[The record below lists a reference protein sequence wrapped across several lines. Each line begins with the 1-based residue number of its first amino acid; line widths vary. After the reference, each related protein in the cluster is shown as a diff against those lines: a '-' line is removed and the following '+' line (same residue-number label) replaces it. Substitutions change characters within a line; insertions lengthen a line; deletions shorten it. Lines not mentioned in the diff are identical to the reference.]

1 MFRVSEFGFRISN
14 QKFKY
19 FWLALVLLC
28 SLIVPTPLSALSL
41 KNPGSLH
48 IVHLPLLLN
57 EFQSTPSLPGWL
69 SYVNYYRSTAGLPP
83 VSEKPE
89 WSAGNRN
96 HAIYMVRN
104 DVIEHDEDPDKPW
117 YTPEGRAAAQNS
129 NLIIS
134 FDVQATDE
142 WAIDGFMQAPFHALG
157 IIDPRLLQVG
167 YGSYRE
173 ADGQFQMAA
182 GLDVIRG
189 MGPAAQTP
197 YPIFWPGNGVSVPI
211 SFYWGEHPDPL
222 SSCPGYSAPSGLPLI
237 LQLGS
242 GTITPAV
249 SASSF
254 TSNGQSLEHCV
265 FDETSYSNGDPV
277 QQTLGRT
284 ILNARDAVILIPRLP
299 LAPGST
305 YSASITANGQVYY
318 WSFSISVKAGESGSR
333 FFPGLVK

>member
-1 MFRVSEFGFRISN
+1 MTPLKPSRLS
-14 QKFKY
+14 
-19 FWLALVLLC
+19 LLVLLC
-28 SLIVPTPLSALSL
+28 LLIGPPPLPAFSL
-41 KNPGSLH
+41 KNPVSPHRLY
-48 IVHLPLLLN
+48 LPLLLN
-57 EFQSTPSLPGWL
+57 EFRPSPSLPGWL
-69 SYVNYYRSTAGLPP
+69 SSVNYYRSTAGLPP
-83 VSEKPE
+83 VSEKAE

-104 DVIEHDEDPDKPW
+104 DVIEHDEDPGNPW

-129 NLIIS
+129 NLIVS

-189 MGPAAQTP
+189 MGFSGQTP

-211 SFYWGEHPDPL
+211 YSYWGEHPDPL
-222 SSCPGYSAPSGLPLI
+222 SSCPGYNTPSGLPII
-237 LQLGS
+237 LQLGP
-242 GTITPAV
+242 GTVTPAV

-254 TSNGQSLEHCV
+254 TGNGQSLEHCV
-265 FDETSYSNGDPV
+265 FDETSYRNGDLV
-277 QQTLGRT
+277 QQNLGRT
-284 ILNARDAVILIPRLP
+284 ILNARDAVILIPRSP

-305 YSASITANGQVYY
+305 YTASITANGQVYG
-318 WSFSISVKAGESGSR
+318 WTFSLSVKAGESGSR
-333 FFPGLVK
+333 LFPGFVK